1 MDLSGLDIG
10 AVLGAISSVTVITG
24 AIIVVIQLRINFKHA
39 RSQNSFN
46 LISRVIDP
54 SFAARR
60 HRLYQ
65 VAATYAGGD
74 WQGFDRSLDDFEVR
88 NFANVYEQLGLLVK
102 RGVVGRREVLEAVSA
117 QPLADWMVFEPIRH
131 HIISQAAAA
140 FPALAENA
148 PGIDAIY
155 WPNFKW
161 LAGECGK
168 WVQSQL
174 PLTPAQRAAAA
185 AE

>member
-1 MDLSGLDIG
+1 LSFSDIESVLGTISSLTVIAG
-10 AVLGAISSVTVITG
+10 AV
-24 AIIVVIQLRINFKHA
+24 IVVIQLRINFKHA

-46 LISRVIDP
+46 LIGRVIDP

-60 HRLYQ
+60 HRLYE
-65 VAATYAGGD
+65 VSAKYAGND
-74 WQGFDRSLDDFEVR
+74 WQGFNRSLDDFEVR
-88 NFANVYEQLGLLVK
+88 NFANIYEQLGILVK
-102 RGVVGRREVLEAVSA
+102 KGVLDLKEVLEAVSA
-117 QPLADWMVFEPIRH
+117 QPLADWRVFEPIRK
-131 HIISQAAAA
+131 HIISEAAAA
-140 FPALAENA
+140 FPSLAEDS

-174 PLTPAQRAAAA
+174 AAAPAQLSQQSSD
-185 AE
+185 